1 MGAQLRRI
9 DSLDSR
15 DSLDSLDEQPPAALR
30 ADAPK
35 LHVAPIV
42 LPTPPRAPFPPQAAS
57 TSLPSVTT
65 ARIHAIEGDT
75 LRLAVGGQIV
85 VATVDASVHPAVL
98 RGAAERGERVLAER
112 DERGAWIV
120 LGALRTQ
127 PTPGID
133 AVDAYTIEADKVT
146 IRGRSEVSIVTE
158 AAGLVVRAIGEVE
171 TYADK
176 IISRAE
182 GVHKIVGRILR
193 LN

>member
-9 DSLDSR
+9 DSLDE
-15 DSLDSLDEQPPAALR
+15 DQTTTPR
-30 ADAPK
+30 ADASK

-42 LPTPPRAPFPPQAAS
+42 LPTPPRAPFPPQATATATPSIS
-57 TSLPSVTT
+57 TG
-65 ARIHAIEGDT
+65 RIQAIEGAT
-75 LRLAVGGQIV
+75 IRLAIGSQIV
-85 VATVDASVHPAVL
+85 TATVDPSVHPTVI

-112 DERGAWIV
+112 DETGTWLI

-133 AVDAYTIEADKVT
+133 AADSYTIEADKVT
-146 IRGRSEVSIVTE
+146 IRGHHEVSLVTE
-158 AAGLVVRAIGEVE
+158 AAGLVVRALGEVE

>member
-9 DSLDSR
+9 DSP
-15 DSLDSLDEQPPAALR
+15 DEEPVTAPR
-30 ADAPK
+30 AEAK
-35 LHVAPIV
+35 AIHIAPIV
-42 LPTPPRAPFPPQAAS
+42 LPTPPRAPFPPQATVAP
-57 TSLPSVTT
+57 SLRTG
-65 ARIHAIEGDT
+65 RIHAVEGD
-75 LRLAVGGQIV
+75 LVRLAIGSQIV
-85 VATVDASVHPAVL
+85 AATVDPSVHPLVL
-98 RGAAERGERVLAER
+98 RGAAERNERVLAER
-112 DERGAWIV
+112 DESGAWVI

-133 AVDAYTIEADKVT
+133 SADAYTIEADKIT
-146 IRGRSEVSIVTE
+146 IRGRSEVSIATE
-158 AAGLVVRAIGEVE
+158 AAGLVVRALGEVE

>member
-9 DSLDSR
+9 DSLDAV
-15 DSLDSLDEQPPAALR
+15 DTEQPR
-30 ADAPK
+30 AEAPK

-42 LPTPPRAPFPPQAAS
+42 LPAAPRAPFPPQAAS
-57 TSLPSVTT
+57 TSLPSVST
-65 ARIHAIEGDT
+65 ARIHAFDGAAI
-75 LRLAVGGQIV
+75 RLIVGGQIV
-85 VATVDASVHPAVL
+85 DATVDASVHPAVL
-98 RGAAERGERVLAER
+98 RGAAERGERVLCER
-112 DERGAWIV
+112 DERGVWVV

-158 AAGLVVRAIGEVE
+158 AAGLVVRALGEVE

>member
-9 DSLDSR
+9 DSP
-15 DSLDSLDEQPPAALR
+15 DEEPVTAAR
-30 ADAPK
+30 AEAAP
-35 LHVAPIV
+35 LHTAPIV
-42 LPTPPRAPFPPQAAS
+42 LPTPPRAPFPPQATA
-57 TSLPSVTT
+57 TPSLRTG
-65 ARIHAIEGDT
+65 RIHAVEGDVV
-75 LRLAVGGQIV
+75 RLAIGSQIV
-85 VATVDASVHPAVL
+85 AATVDPSVHPLVL
-98 RGAAERGERVLAER
+98 RGAAERKERVLAER
-112 DERGAWIV
+112 DESGAWVI

-133 AVDAYTIEADKVT
+133 NADAYTIEADKVT
-146 IRGRSEVSIVTE
+146 IRGRSEVSIATE
-158 AAGLVVRAIGEVE
+158 AAGLVVRALGEVE

>member
-9 DSLDSR
+9 DSP
-15 DSLDSLDEQPPAALR
+15 DEEPVTATRAEAPA
-30 ADAPK
+30 
-35 LHVAPIV
+35 LHRAPIA
-42 LPTPPRAPFPPQAAS
+42 LPTPPRAPFPPQATAAP
-57 TSLPSVTT
+57 SLCTGRV
-65 ARIHAIEGDT
+65 HAVEGD
-75 LRLAVGGQIV
+75 LVRLAIGSQIV
-85 VATVDASVHPAVL
+85 AATVDPSVHPLVL
-98 RGAAERGERVLAER
+98 RGAAERHERVLAER
-112 DERGAWIV
+112 DERGAWVI

-133 AVDAYTIEADKVT
+133 SADAYTIEAGEVT
-146 IRGRSEVSIVTE
+146 IRGHRQVSIATE
-158 AAGLVVRAIGEVE
+158 AAGLVVRALGEVE

>member
-9 DSLDSR
+9 DSP
-15 DSLDSLDEQPPAALR
+15 EEEPVTAAR
-30 ADAPK
+30 AEAVA

-42 LPTPPRAPFPPQAAS
+42 LPTPPRAPFPPQATA
-57 TSLPSVTT
+57 TT
-65 ARIHAIEGDT
+65 APSLRTGRVHAVEGD
-75 LRLAVGGQIV
+75 LVRLAIGSQIV
-85 VATVDASVHPAVL
+85 AATVDPSVHPLVL
-98 RGAAERGERVLAER
+98 RGAAERNERVLAER
-112 DERGAWIV
+112 DESGAWVI

-133 AVDAYTIEADKVT
+133 NADAYTIEADKVT
-146 IRGRSEVSIVTE
+146 IRGRSEVSIATE
-158 AAGLVVRAIGEVE
+158 AAGLVVRALGEVE

>member
-1 MGAQLRRI
+1 MGAQPRRI
-9 DSLDSR
+9 DSLDSVN
-15 DSLDSLDEQPPAALR
+15 DG
-30 ADAPK
+30 APK
-35 LHVAPIV
+35 LHVVPIV
-42 LPTPPRAPFPPQAAS
+42 LPTPPRAPFPPQAAL
-57 TSLPSVTT
+57 TSLPTVSTG
-65 ARIHAIEGDT
+65 RIHSIEGET
-75 LRLAVGGQIV
+75 IRLAIGGQIV
-85 VATVDASVHPAVL
+85 AATVDSSVHPAVF

-133 AVDAYTIEADKVT
+133 AADAYTIEADKVT

-158 AAGLVVRAIGEVE
+158 AAGLVVRALGEVE

>member
-9 DSLDSR
+9 DSPDDEPATDQRAEVSR
-15 DSLDSLDEQPPAALR
+15 
-30 ADAPK
+30 
-35 LHVAPIV
+35 LHAAPIA
-42 LPTPPRAPFPPQAAS
+42 LPTPPRAPFPPQAMTA
-57 TSLPSVTT
+57 LPGVATG
-65 ARIHAIEGDT
+65 RIHALEGDVV
-75 LRLAVGGQIV
+75 RLAIGGQIV
-85 VATVDASVHPAVL
+85 VATVDAGVHPLVL
-98 RGAAERGERVLAER
+98 RGAADRGERVLAER
-112 DERGAWIV
+112 DERGAWVI

-133 AVDAYTIEADKVT
+133 SADAYTIEADQIT
-146 IRGRSEVSIVTE
+146 LRGRREVSIVTE
-158 AAGLVVRAIGEVE
+158 AAGLVVRALGEVE

>member
-9 DSLDSR
+9 DSLD
-15 DSLDSLDEQPPAALR
+15 DDQTTTPR

-35 LHVAPIV
+35 LHVAPIE
-42 LPTPPRAPFPPQAAS
+42 LPAPPRAPFPPHAS
-57 TSLPSVTT
+57 ASASATPSLRTG
-65 ARIHAIEGDT
+65 RIQAIEGAIV
-75 LRLAVGGQIV
+75 RLAIGSQIV
-85 VATVDASVHPAVL
+85 TAAVDPSVHPTVL

-112 DERGAWIV
+112 DESGAWLI

-133 AVDAYTIEADKVT
+133 AADAYVIEADQVT
-146 IRGRSEVSIVTE
+146 IRGHHEVSLVTE
-158 AAGLVVRAIGEVE
+158 AAGLVVRALGEVE

>member
-1 MGAQLRRI
+1 MGAQRRRI
-9 DSLDSR
+9 DSP
-15 DSLDSLDEQPPAALR
+15 DEEQLGAPRP
-30 ADAPK
+30 DAPK

-42 LPTPPRAPFPPQAAS
+42 LPAPPRAPFPSPAAA
-57 TSLPSVTT
+57 TSAPSICTG
-65 ARIHAIEGDT
+65 RIHSLDSD
-75 LRLAVGGQIV
+75 AVQLVIGSQIV
-85 VATVDASVHPAVL
+85 DAAVDPSVHPAVL
-98 RGAAERGERVLAER
+98 RGASERGERVLAER
-112 DERGAWIV
+112 DERGAWLI

-133 AVDAYTIEADKVT
+133 AADAYTIEADKIT

-158 AAGLVVRAIGEVE
+158 AAGLVVRALGEVE

-176 IISRAE
+176 NISRAE

>member
-9 DSLDSR
+9 DSP
-15 DSLDSLDEQPPAALR
+15 DSLDSADTVEPAPPR
-30 ADAPK
+30 AEAPK
-35 LHVAPIV
+35 LHVAPIL

-65 ARIHAIEGDT
+65 ARIHALEGET
-75 LRLAVGGQIV
+75 IRLVVGGQIV
-85 VATVDASVHPAVL
+85 DATVDASVHPVVL
-98 RGAAERGERVLAER
+98 RGAVERNERVLCER
-112 DERGAWIV
+112 DERGVWVV

-133 AVDAYTIEADKVT
+133 AADAYTIEADKVT
-146 IRGRSEVSIVTE
+146 IRGRSEVSIATE

>member
-1 MGAQLRRI
+1 MGAHLRRI
-9 DSLDSR
+9 DSP
-15 DSLDSLDEQPPAALR
+15 DEEQLAAPR
-30 ADAPK
+30 TQAPK

-57 TSLPSVTT
+57 TTVPSICTG
-65 ARIHAIEGDT
+65 RIHAIEGET
-75 LRLAVGGQIV
+75 IRLVVGGQIV
-85 VATVDASVHPAVL
+85 VAAIDPSVHPVVL
-98 RGAAERGERVLAER
+98 RGASERGERVLVER
-112 DERGAWIV
+112 DERGAWLI

-133 AVDAYTIEADKVT
+133 AADAYTIEADKIT
-146 IRGRSEVSIVTE
+146 IRGRREVSIVTE
-158 AAGLVVRAIGEVE
+158 AAGLGEVE
-171 TYADK
+171 TNADK

>member
-9 DSLDSR
+9 DSP
-15 DSLDSLDEQPPAALR
+15 DEEQLTAPR
-30 ADAPK
+30 AEAPK

-42 LPTPPRAPFPPQAAS
+42 LPTPPRAPFPPVATS
-57 TSLPSVTT
+57 TAMPSLSTG
-65 ARIHAIEGDT
+65 RIQAIEGEIV
-75 LRLAVGGQIV
+75 RLAIGSQIV
-85 VATVDASVHPAVL
+85 AATVDASVHPLVL
-98 RGAAERGERVLAER
+98 RGAADRGERVLAER
-112 DERGAWIV
+112 DESGAWVI

-133 AVDAYTIEADKVT
+133 AAGAYTIEADKVT
-146 IRGRSEVSIVTE
+146 IRGRSEVAIVTE
-158 AAGLVVRAIGEVE
+158 AAGLVVRALGEVE

>member
-9 DSLDSR
+9 DSLDE
-15 DSLDSLDEQPPAALR
+15 EQTTTPR

-42 LPTPPRAPFPPQAAS
+42 LPTPPRAPFPPQATVSATPGIS
-57 TSLPSVTT
+57 TG
-65 ARIHAIEGDT
+65 RIQAIEGAT
-75 LRLAVGGQIV
+75 IRLAIGSQIV
-85 VATVDASVHPAVL
+85 AATVDPSVHPTVI

-112 DERGAWIV
+112 DESGAWLI

-133 AVDAYTIEADKVT
+133 AADAYTIEANKVT
-146 IRGRSEVSIVTE
+146 IRGHHEVSIVTE
-158 AAGLVVRAIGEVE
+158 AAGLVVRALGEVE